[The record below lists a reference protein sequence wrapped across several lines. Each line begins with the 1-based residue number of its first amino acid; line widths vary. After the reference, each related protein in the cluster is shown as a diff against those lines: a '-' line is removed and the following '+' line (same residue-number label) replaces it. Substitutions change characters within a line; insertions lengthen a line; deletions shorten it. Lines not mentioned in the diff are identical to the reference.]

1 MYFHEVLDMKNDYL
15 SVISKRIKDKN
26 TQKQIYSEL
35 EGHIQDKIDYYIE
48 LGYSDDEAEKRA
60 VEDMGEPDDAIL
72 PLRELHSRAGRNL
85 LIIVSLIFFAAVAVV
100 PFFFHKF
107 NYADSYYRA
116 VYHLITVDFLSIA
129 VIAGY
134 IFFLIKAFKLKNK
147 LIPVFAA
154 VSLLISNF
162 TGMAIFRPAAYS
174 AVKIATSG
182 IGGYFDSIFGY
193 GIFPENMKIPLAVGS
208 YVILAIL
215 LIWSVVQFVSVFMQ
229 ERLYNT
235 KKLNGFIRIF
245 RRMVSVLLCLN
256 LIVGTAGT
264 VIAAVYLPQK
274 RESLHKERLEMI
286 NEVINAPVV
295 ASVEK
300 LTSPYTTT
308 PDSFKETVSYG
319 SGGNNTLT
327 TMNGVGIYYARTDFD
342 LPFDVL
348 ENYTVDSSLLY
359 NRRFENLQ
367 EFFDEDLYGKA
378 LLVSKLSPQAIIF
391 NVYTSENKI
400 SVITFEC
407 SERETE
413 KSDLSKYTFV
423 SINDGYFVTNY
434 EQGSELNEN
443 Q

>member
-1 MYFHEVLDMKNDYL
+1 MLDVKNDYL

-60 VEDMGEPDDAIL
+60 VEDMGEPDDAAL
-72 PLRELHSRAGRNL
+72 PLRELHSGAGRNL
-85 LIIVSLIFFAAVAVV
+85 LIIISLIFFAAVAVV

-154 VSLLISNF
+154 AALLISNF

-208 YVILAIL
+208 YVIFAIL
-215 LIWSVVQFVSVFMQ
+215 LIWSVVQFVTVFMQ

-235 KKLNGFIRIF
+235 KKLNCFIRIF
-245 RRMVSVLLCLN
+245 RRAVSVLLCLN

-286 NEVINAPVV
+286 NEVINAPIGKIT
-295 ASVEK
+295 AS
-300 LTSPYTTT
+300 S

-327 TMNGVGIYYARTDFD
+327 TMSGFGIYYARTDFD

-367 EFFDEDLYGKA
+367 EFFDEGLYGKA

-407 SERETE
+407 PDRETE
-413 KSDLSKYTFV
+413 KSDLSKYIFV
-423 SINDGYFVTNY
+423 SNNDGYFETNY
-434 EQGSELNEN
+434 EKGSELNEN

>member
-1 MYFHEVLDMKNDYL
+1 MCFYEVLDMKNDYL

-35 EGHIQDKIDYYIE
+35 EGHIQDKIMYYKE

-60 VEDMGEPDDAIL
+60 VEDMGEPDDAAL
-72 PLRELHSRAGRNL
+72 PLRALHNGAGRNL
-85 LIIVSLIFFAAVAVV
+85 LIIISLIFFAAVAVV

-107 NYADSYYRA
+107 NYADTYYRA
-116 VYHLITVDFLSIA
+116 VYHLITVDFLSVA
-129 VIAGY
+129 VIASY
-134 IFFLIKAFKLKNK
+134 IFFLIKAFKMKSK
-147 LIPVFAA
+147 LIPLFAA
-154 VSLLISNF
+154 AALLISNF

-182 IGGYFDSIFGY
+182 MGGYFDSIFGY

-208 YVILAIL
+208 YVIFAIL
-215 LIWSVVQFVSVFMQ
+215 LIWSVVQFVTVFMQ

-235 KKLNGFIRIF
+235 KKLNCFIRIF
-245 RRMVSVLLCLN
+245 RCAVSVLLCLN

-286 NEVINAPVV
+286 NEVIKAPIGKIT
-295 ASVEK
+295 AS
-300 LTSPYTTT
+300 S

-327 TMNGVGIYYARTDFD
+327 TMSGFGIYYARTDFD

-367 EFFDEDLYGKA
+367 EFFDEGLYGKA

-400 SVITFEC
+400 AVITFEC
-407 SERETE
+407 PDRETE
-413 KSDLSKYTFV
+413 KSDLSKYIFV
-423 SINDGYFVTNY
+423 SNNDGYFETNY

>member
-1 MYFHEVLDMKNDYL
+1 MYFYEVLDVKNDYL

-26 TQKQIYSEL
+26 TQKQIYNEL
-35 EGHIQDKIDYYIE
+35 EGHIQDKIMYYKE

-60 VEDMGEPDDAIL
+60 VEDMGEPDDAAL
-72 PLRELHSRAGRNL
+72 PLRALHNGAGRNL
-85 LIIVSLIFFAAVAVV
+85 LIIISLIFFAAVAVV

-116 VYHLITVDFLSIA
+116 VYHLITVDFLSVA
-129 VIAGY
+129 VVAGY
-134 IFFLIKAFKLKNK
+134 IFFLIKAFKMKSK
-147 LIPVFAA
+147 LIPLFAA
-154 VSLLISNF
+154 AALLISNF

-208 YVILAIL
+208 YVIFAIL

-235 KKLNGFIRIF
+235 KKLNCFIRIF
-245 RRMVSVLLCLN
+245 RRAVSVLLCLN

-286 NEVINAPVV
+286 NEVINAPIGKIT
-295 ASVEK
+295 AS
-300 LTSPYTTT
+300 S

-327 TMNGVGIYYARTDFD
+327 TMSGFGIYYARTDFD

-367 EFFDEDLYGKA
+367 EFFDEGLYGKA

-407 SERETE
+407 PDRETE
-413 KSDLSKYTFV
+413 KSDLSKYIFV
-423 SINDGYFVTNY
+423 SNNDGYFETNY

>member
-1 MYFHEVLDMKNDYL
+1 MKNDYL

-35 EGHIQDKIDYYIE
+35 EGHIQDKIMYYKE

-60 VEDMGEPDDAIL
+60 VEDMGEPDDAAL
-72 PLRELHSRAGRNL
+72 PLRALHNGAGRNL
-85 LIIVSLIFFAAVAVV
+85 LIIISLIFFAAVAVV

-116 VYHLITVDFLSIA
+116 VYHLITVDFLSVA
-129 VIAGY
+129 VVAGY
-134 IFFLIKAFKLKNK
+134 IFFLIKAFKMKSK
-147 LIPVFAA
+147 LIPLFAA
-154 VSLLISNF
+154 AALLISNF

-208 YVILAIL
+208 YVIFAIL
-215 LIWSVVQFVSVFMQ
+215 LIWSVVQFVTVFMQ

-235 KKLNGFIRIF
+235 KKLNCFIRIF
-245 RRMVSVLLCLN
+245 RRAVSVLLCLN

-286 NEVINAPVV
+286 NEVINAPIGKIT
-295 ASVEK
+295 AS
-300 LTSPYTTT
+300 S

-327 TMNGVGIYYARTDFD
+327 TMSGFGIYYARTDFD

-367 EFFDEDLYGKA
+367 EFFDEGLYGKA

-407 SERETE
+407 PDRETE
-413 KSDLSKYTFV
+413 KSDLSKYIFV
-423 SINDGYFVTNY
+423 SNNDGYFETNY

>member
-1 MYFHEVLDMKNDYL
+1 MYFYEVLDVKNDYL

-35 EGHIQDKIDYYIE
+35 EGHIQDKIEYYKE

-60 VEDMGEPDDAIL
+60 VEDMGEPDDAAL
-72 PLRELHSRAGRNL
+72 PLRALHNGAGRNL
-85 LIIVSLIFFAAVAVV
+85 LIIISLIFFAAVAVV

-116 VYHLITVDFLSIA
+116 VYHLITVDFLSVA
-129 VIAGY
+129 VVACY
-134 IFFLIKAFKLKNK
+134 IFFLIKAFKMKSK
-147 LIPVFAA
+147 LIPLFAA
-154 VSLLISNF
+154 AALLISNF

-208 YVILAIL
+208 YVIFAIL
-215 LIWSVVQFVSVFMQ
+215 LIWSVVQFVTVFMQ

-235 KKLNGFIRIF
+235 KKLNCFIRIF
-245 RRMVSVLLCLN
+245 RRAVSVLLCLN

-286 NEVINAPVV
+286 NEVINAPIGKIT
-295 ASVEK
+295 AS
-300 LTSPYTTT
+300 S

-327 TMNGVGIYYARTDFD
+327 TMSGFGIYYARTDFD

-367 EFFDEDLYGKA
+367 EFFDEGLYGKA

-400 SVITFEC
+400 AVITFEC
-407 SERETE
+407 PDRETE
-413 KSDLSKYTFV
+413 KSDFSKYIFV
-423 SINDGYFVTNY
+423 SNNDGYFETNY

>member
-1 MYFHEVLDMKNDYL
+1 MKNDYL

-26 TQKQIYSEL
+26 TQKQIYNEL
-35 EGHIQDKIDYYIE
+35 EGHIQDKIEYYKE

-60 VEDMGEPDDAIL
+60 VEDMGEPDDAAL
-72 PLRELHSRAGRNL
+72 PLRELHNGAGRNL
-85 LIIVSLIFFAAVAVV
+85 LIIISLIFFAAVAVV

-116 VYHLITVDFLSIA
+116 VYHLITIDFLSVA
-129 VIAGY
+129 VVAGY
-134 IFFLIKAFKLKNK
+134 IFFLIKAFKMKSK
-147 LIPVFAA
+147 LIPLFAA
-154 VSLLISNF
+154 AALLISNF

-174 AVKIATSG
+174 AVKIAASG

-208 YVILAIL
+208 YVIFAIL
-215 LIWSVVQFVSVFMQ
+215 LIWSVVQFVTVFMQ

-235 KKLNGFIRIF
+235 KKLNCFIRIF
-245 RRMVSVLLCLN
+245 RRAVSVLLCLN

-286 NEVINAPVV
+286 NEVINTPIGKIT
-295 ASVEK
+295 AS
-300 LTSPYTTT
+300 S

-327 TMNGVGIYYARTDFD
+327 TMSGFGIYYARTDFD

-367 EFFDEDLYGKA
+367 EFFDEGLYGKA

-400 SVITFEC
+400 AVITFEC
-407 SERETE
+407 PDRETE
-413 KSDLSKYTFV
+413 KSDLSKYIFV
-423 SINDGYFVTNY
+423 SNNDGYFETNY

>member
-1 MYFHEVLDMKNDYL
+1 MKNDYL

-35 EGHIQDKIDYYIE
+35 EGHIQDKIMYYKE

-60 VEDMGEPDDAIL
+60 VEDMGEPDDAAL
-72 PLRELHSRAGRNL
+72 PLRALHNGAGRNL
-85 LIIVSLIFFAAVAVV
+85 LIIISLIFFAAVAVV

-116 VYHLITVDFLSIA
+116 VYHLITVDFLSVA
-129 VIAGY
+129 VVAGY
-134 IFFLIKAFKLKNK
+134 IFFLIKAFKMKSK
-147 LIPVFAA
+147 LIPLFAA
-154 VSLLISNF
+154 AALLISNF

-208 YVILAIL
+208 YVIFAIL
-215 LIWSVVQFVSVFMQ
+215 LIWSVVQFVTVFMQ

-235 KKLNGFIRIF
+235 KKLNCFIRIF
-245 RRMVSVLLCLN
+245 RRAVSVLLCLN

-286 NEVINAPVV
+286 NEVINAPIGKIT
-295 ASVEK
+295 AS
-300 LTSPYTTT
+300 S
-308 PDSFKETVSYG
+308 PDSFKGTVSYG

-327 TMNGVGIYYARTDFD
+327 TMSGFGIYYARTDFD
-342 LPFDVL
+342 LPFDAL

-367 EFFDEDLYGKA
+367 EFLNEGWYSKA
-378 LLVSKLSPQAIIF
+378 F
-391 NVYTSENKI
+391 NVAEIPMRAKHRIVFNVHTDENK
-400 SVITFEC
+400 VGLITFEC
-407 SERETE
+407 PEETGS
-413 KSDLSKYTFV
+413 KDLSKYIFV
-423 SINDGYFVTNY
+423 STDSYSDTN
-434 EQGSELNEN
+434 QGGELNEN

>member
-1 MYFHEVLDMKNDYL
+1 MYFYEVLDVKNDYL

-26 TQKQIYSEL
+26 TQKQIYNEL
-35 EGHIQDKIDYYIE
+35 EGHIQDKIMYYKE

-60 VEDMGEPDDAIL
+60 VEDMGEPDDAAL
-72 PLRELHSRAGRNL
+72 PLRELHNGAGRNL
-85 LIIVSLIFFAAVAVV
+85 LIIISLIFFAAVAVV

-116 VYHLITVDFLSIA
+116 VYHLITVDFLSVA
-129 VIAGY
+129 VVAGY
-134 IFFLIKAFKLKNK
+134 IFFLIKAFKIKSK
-147 LIPVFAA
+147 LIPLFAA
-154 VSLLISNF
+154 AALLISNF

-174 AVKIATSG
+174 AVKIAASG

-208 YVILAIL
+208 YVIFAIL
-215 LIWSVVQFVSVFMQ
+215 LIWSVVQFVTVFMQ

-235 KKLNGFIRIF
+235 KKLNCFIRIF
-245 RRMVSVLLCLN
+245 RRAVNVLLCLN

-286 NEVINAPVV
+286 NEVINAPIGKIT
-295 ASVEK
+295 AS
-300 LTSPYTTT
+300 S

-327 TMNGVGIYYARTDFD
+327 TMSGFGIYYARTDFD
-342 LPFDVL
+342 FPFDVL

-367 EFFDEDLYGKA
+367 EFFDEGLYGKA

-407 SERETE
+407 PDRETE
-413 KSDLSKYTFV
+413 KSDLSKYIFV
-423 SINDGYFVTNY
+423 SNNDGYFETNY

>member
-1 MYFHEVLDMKNDYL
+1 MYFYEVLDVKNDYL

-26 TQKQIYSEL
+26 TQKQIYNEL
-35 EGHIQDKIDYYIE
+35 EGHIQDKIMYYKE

-60 VEDMGEPDDAIL
+60 VEDMGEPDDAAL
-72 PLRELHSRAGRNL
+72 PLRELHNGAGRNL
-85 LIIVSLIFFAAVAVV
+85 LIIISLIFFAAVAGV

-116 VYHLITVDFLSIA
+116 VYHLITVDFLSVA
-129 VIAGY
+129 VVAGY
-134 IFFLIKAFKLKNK
+134 IFFLIKAFKMKSK
-147 LIPVFAA
+147 LIPLFAA
-154 VSLLISNF
+154 AALLISNF

-208 YVILAIL
+208 YVIFAIL

-235 KKLNGFIRIF
+235 KKLNCFIRIF
-245 RRMVSVLLCLN
+245 RRAVSVLLCLN

-286 NEVINAPVV
+286 NEVINTPIGKIT
-295 ASVEK
+295 AS
-300 LTSPYTTT
+300 S

-327 TMNGVGIYYARTDFD
+327 TMSGFGIYYARTDFD

-367 EFFDEDLYGKA
+367 EFFDEGLYGKA

-407 SERETE
+407 PDRETE
-413 KSDLSKYTFV
+413 KSDLSKYIFV
-423 SINDGYFVTNY
+423 SNNDGYFETNY

>member
-1 MYFHEVLDMKNDYL
+1 VKNDYL

-26 TQKQIYSEL
+26 TQKQIYNEL
-35 EGHIQDKIDYYIE
+35 EGHIQDKIEYYKE

-60 VEDMGEPDDAIL
+60 VEDMGEPDDAAL
-72 PLRELHSRAGRNL
+72 PLRELHNGAGRNL
-85 LIIVSLIFFAAVAVV
+85 LIIISLIFFAAVAVV

-116 VYHLITVDFLSIA
+116 VYHLITVDFLSVA

-134 IFFLIKAFKLKNK
+134 IFFLIKAFKMKSK
-147 LIPVFAA
+147 LIPLFAA
-154 VSLLISNF
+154 AALLISNF

-174 AVKIATSG
+174 AVKIAASG

-208 YVILAIL
+208 YVIFAIL
-215 LIWSVVQFVSVFMQ
+215 LIWSVVQFVTVFMQ

-235 KKLNGFIRIF
+235 KKLNCFIRIF
-245 RRMVSVLLCLN
+245 RRAVSVLLCLN

-286 NEVINAPVV
+286 NEVINTPIGKIT
-295 ASVEK
+295 AS
-300 LTSPYTTT
+300 S

-327 TMNGVGIYYARTDFD
+327 TMSGFGIYYARTDFD

-367 EFFDEDLYGKA
+367 EFFDEGLYGKA

-400 SVITFEC
+400 AVITFEC
-407 SERETE
+407 PDRETE
-413 KSDLSKYTFV
+413 KSDLSKYIFV
-423 SINDGYFVTNY
+423 SNNDGYFETNY

>member
-1 MYFHEVLDMKNDYL
+1 MKNDYL

-35 EGHIQDKIDYYIE
+35 EGHIQDKIMYYKE

-60 VEDMGEPDDAIL
+60 VEDMGEPDDAAL
-72 PLRELHSRAGRNL
+72 PLRALHNGAGRNL
-85 LIIVSLIFFAAVAVV
+85 LIIISLIFFAAVAVV

-116 VYHLITVDFLSIA
+116 VYHLITVDFLSVA
-129 VIAGY
+129 VVAGY
-134 IFFLIKAFKLKNK
+134 IFFLIKAFKMKSK
-147 LIPVFAA
+147 LIPLFAA
-154 VSLLISNF
+154 AALLVSNF

-208 YVILAIL
+208 YVIFAIL
-215 LIWSVVQFVSVFMQ
+215 LIWSVVQFVTVFMQ

-235 KKLNGFIRIF
+235 KKLNCFIRIF
-245 RRMVSVLLCLN
+245 RRAVSVLLCLN

-286 NEVINAPVV
+286 NEVINAPVGKIT
-295 ASVEK
+295 AS
-300 LTSPYTTT
+300 S

-327 TMNGVGIYYARTDFD
+327 TMSGFGIYYARTDFD
-342 LPFDVL
+342 LPFDAL

-359 NRRFENLQ
+359 NRKFENLQ
-367 EFFDEDLYGKA
+367 EFFDEGLYGKA

-407 SERETE
+407 PDRETE
-413 KSDLSKYTFV
+413 KSDLSKYIFV
-423 SINDGYFVTNY
+423 SNNDGYFETNY

>member
-1 MYFHEVLDMKNDYL
+1 MKNDYL

-26 TQKQIYSEL
+26 TQKQIYNEL
-35 EGHIQDKIDYYIE
+35 EGHIQDKIEYYKE

-60 VEDMGEPDDAIL
+60 VEDMGEPDDAAL
-72 PLRELHSRAGRNL
+72 PLRALHNGAGRNL
-85 LIIVSLIFFAAVAVV
+85 LIIISLIFFAAVAVV

-116 VYHLITVDFLSIA
+116 VYHLITVDFLSVA
-129 VIAGY
+129 VVAGY
-134 IFFLIKAFKLKNK
+134 IFFLIKAFKMKSK
-147 LIPVFAA
+147 LIPLFAA
-154 VSLLISNF
+154 AALLISNF

-208 YVILAIL
+208 YVIFAIL
-215 LIWSVVQFVSVFMQ
+215 LIWSVVQFVTVFMQ

-235 KKLNGFIRIF
+235 KKLNCFIRIF
-245 RRMVSVLLCLN
+245 RRAVSVLLCLN

-286 NEVINAPVV
+286 NEVIKAPIGKIT
-295 ASVEK
+295 AS
-300 LTSPYTTT
+300 S

-327 TMNGVGIYYARTDFD
+327 TMSGFGIYYARTDFD

-367 EFFDEDLYGKA
+367 EFFDEGLYGKA

-407 SERETE
+407 PDRETE
-413 KSDLSKYTFV
+413 KSDLSKYIFV
-423 SINDGYFVTNY
+423 SNNDGYFETNY

>member
-1 MYFHEVLDMKNDYL
+1 MLDVKNDYL

-26 TQKQIYSEL
+26 TQQQIYSEL
-35 EGHIQDKIDYYIE
+35 EGHIQDKIEYYKE

-60 VEDMGEPDDAIL
+60 VEDMGEPDDAAL
-72 PLRELHSRAGRNL
+72 PLRALHNGAGRNL
-85 LIIVSLIFFAAVAVV
+85 LIIISLIFFAAVAVV

-116 VYHLITVDFLSIA
+116 VYHLITVDFLSVA
-129 VIAGY
+129 VVAGY
-134 IFFLIKAFKLKNK
+134 IFFLIKAFKMKSK
-147 LIPVFAA
+147 LIPLFAA
-154 VSLLISNF
+154 AALLISNF

-174 AVKIATSG
+174 AVKIAASG

-208 YVILAIL
+208 YVIFAIL
-215 LIWSVVQFVSVFMQ
+215 LIWSVIQFVTVFMQ

-235 KKLNGFIRIF
+235 KKLNCFIRIF
-245 RRMVSVLLCLN
+245 RRAVSVLLCLN

-286 NEVINAPVV
+286 NEVINAPIGKIT
-295 ASVEK
+295 AS
-300 LTSPYTTT
+300 S

-327 TMNGVGIYYARTDFD
+327 TMSGFGIYYARTDFD

-367 EFFDEDLYGKA
+367 EFFDEGLYGKA

-400 SVITFEC
+400 AVITFEC
-407 SERETE
+407 PDRETE
-413 KSDLSKYTFV
+413 KSDLSKYIFV
-423 SINDGYFVTNY
+423 SNNDGYFETNY

>member
-1 MYFHEVLDMKNDYL
+1 MYFYEVLDVKNDYL

-26 TQKQIYSEL
+26 TQKQIYNEL
-35 EGHIQDKIDYYIE
+35 EGHIQDKIEYYKE

-60 VEDMGEPDDAIL
+60 VEDMGEPDDAAL
-72 PLRELHSRAGRNL
+72 PLRALHNGAGRNL
-85 LIIVSLIFFAAVAVV
+85 LIIISLIFFAAVAVV

-116 VYHLITVDFLSIA
+116 VYHLITVDFLSVA
-129 VIAGY
+129 VVACY
-134 IFFLIKAFKLKNK
+134 IFFLIKAFKMKSK
-147 LIPVFAA
+147 LIPLFAA
-154 VSLLISNF
+154 AALLISNF

-208 YVILAIL
+208 YVIFAIL
-215 LIWSVVQFVSVFMQ
+215 LIWSVVQFVTVFMQ

-235 KKLNGFIRIF
+235 KKLNCFIRIF
-245 RRMVSVLLCLN
+245 RRAVSVLLCLN

-286 NEVINAPVV
+286 NEVINAPIGKIT
-295 ASVEK
+295 AS
-300 LTSPYTTT
+300 S

-327 TMNGVGIYYARTDFD
+327 TMSGFGIYYARTDFD
-342 LPFDVL
+342 LPFDAL

-367 EFFDEDLYGKA
+367 EFFDEGLYGKA

-400 SVITFEC
+400 AVITFEC
-407 SERETE
+407 PDRETE
-413 KSDLSKYTFV
+413 KSDFSKYIFV
-423 SINDGYFVTNY
+423 SNNDGYFETNY

>member
-1 MYFHEVLDMKNDYL
+1 MYFCEVLDVKNDYL

-35 EGHIQDKIDYYIE
+35 EGHIQDKIMYYKE

-60 VEDMGEPDDAIL
+60 VEDMGEPDDAAL
-72 PLRELHSRAGRNL
+72 PLRALHNGAGRNL
-85 LIIVSLIFFAAVAVV
+85 LIIISLIFFAAVAVV

-116 VYHLITVDFLSIA
+116 VYHLITVDFLSVA
-129 VIAGY
+129 VVAGY
-134 IFFLIKAFKLKNK
+134 IFFLIKAFKMKSK
-147 LIPVFAA
+147 LIPLFAA
-154 VSLLISNF
+154 AALLISNF

-208 YVILAIL
+208 YVIFAIL
-215 LIWSVVQFVSVFMQ
+215 LIWSVVQFVTVFMQ

-235 KKLNGFIRIF
+235 KKLNCFIRIF
-245 RRMVSVLLCLN
+245 RRAVSVLLCLN

-286 NEVINAPVV
+286 NEVINAPIGKIT
-295 ASVEK
+295 AS
-300 LTSPYTTT
+300 S

-327 TMNGVGIYYARTDFD
+327 TMSGFGIYYARTDFD

-367 EFFDEDLYGKA
+367 EFFDEGLYGKA

-407 SERETE
+407 PDRETE
-413 KSDLSKYTFV
+413 KSDLSKYIFV
-423 SINDGYFVTNY
+423 SNNDGYFETNY

>member
-1 MYFHEVLDMKNDYL
+1 MYFYEVLDVKNDYL

-35 EGHIQDKIDYYIE
+35 EGHIQDKIMYYKE

-60 VEDMGEPDDAIL
+60 VEDMGEPDDAAL
-72 PLRELHSRAGRNL
+72 PLRALHNGAGRNL
-85 LIIVSLIFFAAVAVV
+85 LIIISLIFFAAVAVV

-116 VYHLITVDFLSIA
+116 VYHLITVDFLSVA
-129 VIAGY
+129 VVAGY
-134 IFFLIKAFKLKNK
+134 IFFLIKAFKMKSK
-147 LIPVFAA
+147 LIPLFAA
-154 VSLLISNF
+154 AALLISNF

-208 YVILAIL
+208 YVIFAIL
-215 LIWSVVQFVSVFMQ
+215 LIWSVVQFVTVFMQ

-235 KKLNGFIRIF
+235 KKLNCFIRIF
-245 RRMVSVLLCLN
+245 RRAVSVLLCLN

-286 NEVINAPVV
+286 NEVINAPIGKIT
-295 ASVEK
+295 AS
-300 LTSPYTTT
+300 S

-327 TMNGVGIYYARTDFD
+327 TMSGFGIYYARTDFD

-367 EFFDEDLYGKA
+367 EFFDEGLYGKA

-407 SERETE
+407 PDRETE
-413 KSDLSKYTFV
+413 KSDLSKYIFV
-423 SINDGYFVTNY
+423 SNNDGYFETNY

>member
-1 MYFHEVLDMKNDYL
+1 MKNDYL

-35 EGHIQDKIDYYIE
+35 EGHIQDKIVYYKE

-60 VEDMGEPDDAIL
+60 VEDMGEPDDAAL
-72 PLRELHSRAGRNL
+72 PLRALHNGAGRNL
-85 LIIVSLIFFAAVAVV
+85 LIIISLIFFAAVAVV

-116 VYHLITVDFLSIA
+116 VYHLITVDFLSVA
-129 VIAGY
+129 VISGY
-134 IFFLIKAFKLKNK
+134 IFFLIKAFKMKSK
-147 LIPVFAA
+147 LIPLFAA
-154 VSLLISNF
+154 AALLISNF

-208 YVILAIL
+208 YVIFAIL
-215 LIWSVVQFVSVFMQ
+215 LIWSVVQFVTVFMQ

-235 KKLNGFIRIF
+235 KKLNCFIRIF
-245 RRMVSVLLCLN
+245 RRAVSVLLCLN

-286 NEVINAPVV
+286 NEVINAPIGKIT
-295 ASVEK
+295 AS
-300 LTSPYTTT
+300 S

-327 TMNGVGIYYARTDFD
+327 TMSGFGIYYARTDFD

-407 SERETE
+407 PDRETE
-413 KSDLSKYTFV
+413 KSDLSKYIFV
-423 SINDGYFVTNY
+423 SNNDGYFETNY
-434 EQGSELNEN
+434 EKGSELNEN

>member
-1 MYFHEVLDMKNDYL
+1 MKNDYL

-35 EGHIQDKIDYYIE
+35 EGHIQDKIEYYKE

-60 VEDMGEPDDAIL
+60 VEDMGEPDDAAL
-72 PLRELHSRAGRNL
+72 PLRELHNGAGRNL
-85 LIIVSLIFFAAVAVV
+85 LIIISLIFFAAVAVV

-116 VYHLITVDFLSIA
+116 VYHLITVDFLSVA
-129 VIAGY
+129 VVAGY
-134 IFFLIKAFKLKNK
+134 IFFLIKAFKMKSK
-147 LIPVFAA
+147 LIPLFAA
-154 VSLLISNF
+154 ATLLISNF

-208 YVILAIL
+208 YVIFAIL
-215 LIWSVVQFVSVFMQ
+215 LIWSVVQFVTVFMQ

-235 KKLNGFIRIF
+235 KKLNCFIRIF
-245 RRMVSVLLCLN
+245 RRAVSVLLCLN

-274 RESLHKERLEMI
+274 RESLHKERIEMI
-286 NEVINAPVV
+286 NEVINTPIGKIT
-295 ASVEK
+295 AS
-300 LTSPYTTT
+300 S

-327 TMNGVGIYYARTDFD
+327 TMSGFGIYYARTDFD
-342 LPFDVL
+342 LPFDML

-367 EFFDEDLYGKA
+367 EFFDEGLYGKA

-400 SVITFEC
+400 AVITFEC
-407 SERETE
+407 PDREAE
-413 KSDLSKYTFV
+413 KSDLSKYIFV
-423 SINDGYFVTNY
+423 SNNDGYFETNY

>member
-1 MYFHEVLDMKNDYL
+1 MKNDYL
-15 SVISKRIKDKN
+15 SVISKRIQDKN

-35 EGHIQDKIDYYIE
+35 EGHIQDKIMYYKE

-60 VEDMGEPDDAIL
+60 VEDMGEPDDAAL
-72 PLRELHSRAGRNL
+72 PLRELHNGAGRNL
-85 LIIVSLIFFAAVAVV
+85 LILISLIFFAAVAVV

-116 VYHLITVDFLSIA
+116 VYHLITVDFLSVA

-134 IFFLIKAFKLKNK
+134 IFFLIKAFKMKNK
-147 LIPVFAA
+147 LIPLFAA
-154 VSLLISNF
+154 AALLISNF

-208 YVILAIL
+208 YVIFAIL
-215 LIWSVVQFVSVFMQ
+215 LIWSVVQFVTVFMQ

-235 KKLNGFIRIF
+235 KKLNCFIRIF
-245 RRMVSVLLCLN
+245 RRAVSVLLCLN

-286 NEVINAPVV
+286 NEVINTPIGKIT
-295 ASVEK
+295 AS
-300 LTSPYTTT
+300 S

-327 TMNGVGIYYARTDFD
+327 TMSGFGIYYARTDFD

-367 EFFDEDLYGKA
+367 EFFDEGLYGKA

-407 SERETE
+407 PDRETE
-413 KSDLSKYTFV
+413 KSDLSKYIFV
-423 SINDGYFVTNY
+423 SNNDGYFEPNY

>member
-1 MYFHEVLDMKNDYL
+1 MKNDYL

-35 EGHIQDKIDYYIE
+35 EGHIQDKIMYYKE

-60 VEDMGEPDDAIL
+60 VEDMGEPDDAAL
-72 PLRELHSRAGRNL
+72 PLRALHNGAGRNL
-85 LIIVSLIFFAAVAVV
+85 LIIISLIFFAAVAVV

-116 VYHLITVDFLSIA
+116 VYHLITVDFLSVA
-129 VIAGY
+129 VVAGY
-134 IFFLIKAFKLKNK
+134 IFFLIKAFKMKSK
-147 LIPVFAA
+147 LIPLFAA
-154 VSLLISNF
+154 AALLISNF

-208 YVILAIL
+208 YVIFAIL
-215 LIWSVVQFVSVFMQ
+215 LIWSVVQFVTVFMQ

-235 KKLNGFIRIF
+235 KKLNCFIRIF
-245 RRMVSVLLCLN
+245 RRAVSVLLCLN

-286 NEVINAPVV
+286 NEVINAPIGKIT
-295 ASVEK
+295 AS
-300 LTSPYTTT
+300 S

-327 TMNGVGIYYARTDFD
+327 TLNGIGFYYARTDFD
-342 LPFDVL
+342 LPFDAL
-348 ENYTVDSSLLY
+348 ENYKVDSNLLK
-359 NRRFENLQ
+359 NRKYENLQ
-367 EFFDEDLYGKA
+367 EFLNEGWYSKA
-378 LLVSKLSPQAIIF
+378 F
-391 NVYTSENKI
+391 NVAEIPMMAKHRIVFNVHTDENK
-400 SVITFEC
+400 VGFITFEC
-407 SERETE
+407 PEETGS
-413 KSDLSKYTFV
+413 KDLSKYIFV
-423 SINDGYFVTNY
+423 STDSYPDTN
-434 EQGSELNEN
+434 QGGELNEN

>member
-1 MYFHEVLDMKNDYL
+1 MLDVKNDYL

-26 TQKQIYSEL
+26 TQKQIYNEL
-35 EGHIQDKIDYYIE
+35 EGHIQDKIMYYKE

-60 VEDMGEPDDAIL
+60 VEDMGEPDDAAL
-72 PLRELHSRAGRNL
+72 PLRELHNGAGRNL
-85 LIIVSLIFFAAVAVV
+85 LIIISLIFFAAVAVV

-116 VYHLITVDFLSIA
+116 VYHLITVDFLSVA
-129 VIAGY
+129 VVAGY
-134 IFFLIKAFKLKNK
+134 IFFLIKAFKMKSK
-147 LIPVFAA
+147 LIPLFAA
-154 VSLLISNF
+154 AALLISNF

-174 AVKIATSG
+174 AVKIAASG

-208 YVILAIL
+208 YVIFAIL
-215 LIWSVVQFVSVFMQ
+215 LIWSVVQFVTVFMQ

-235 KKLNGFIRIF
+235 KKLNCFIRIF
-245 RRMVSVLLCLN
+245 RRAVSVLLCLN

-286 NEVINAPVV
+286 NEVINTPIGKIT
-295 ASVEK
+295 AS
-300 LTSPYTTT
+300 S

-327 TMNGVGIYYARTDFD
+327 TMSGFGIYYARTDFD

-367 EFFDEDLYGKA
+367 EFFDEGLYGKA

-400 SVITFEC
+400 AVITFEC
-407 SERETE
+407 PDRETE
-413 KSDLSKYTFV
+413 KSDLSKYIFV
-423 SINDGYFVTNY
+423 SNNDGYFETNY

>member
-1 MYFHEVLDMKNDYL
+1 MLDVKNDYL

-35 EGHIQDKIDYYIE
+35 EVHIQDKIMYYKE

-60 VEDMGEPDDAIL
+60 VEDMGEPDDAAL
-72 PLRELHSRAGRNL
+72 PLRELHNGAGRNL
-85 LIIVSLIFFAAVAVV
+85 LIIISLIFFAAVAVV

-116 VYHLITVDFLSIA
+116 VYHLITVDFLSVA

-134 IFFLIKAFKLKNK
+134 IFFLIKAFKMKSK
-147 LIPVFAA
+147 LIPLFAA
-154 VSLLISNF
+154 AALLISNF

-208 YVILAIL
+208 YVIFAIL

-245 RRMVSVLLCLN
+245 RRAVSVLLCLN

-286 NEVINAPVV
+286 NEVINTPIGKIT
-295 ASVEK
+295 AS
-300 LTSPYTTT
+300 S

-327 TMNGVGIYYARTDFD
+327 TMSGFGIYYARTDFD

-367 EFFDEDLYGKA
+367 EFFDEGLYGKA

-400 SVITFEC
+400 AVITFEC
-407 SERETE
+407 PDRETE
-413 KSDLSKYTFV
+413 KSDLSKYIFV
-423 SINDGYFVTNY
+423 SNNDGYFETNY

>member
-1 MYFHEVLDMKNDYL
+1 MCFYEVLDMKNDYL

-35 EGHIQDKIDYYIE
+35 EGHIQDKIMYYKE

-60 VEDMGEPDDAIL
+60 VEDMGEPDDAAL
-72 PLRELHSRAGRNL
+72 PLRALHNGAGRNL
-85 LIIVSLIFFAAVAVV
+85 LIIISLIFFAAVAVV

-116 VYHLITVDFLSIA
+116 VYHLITVDFLSVA
-129 VIAGY
+129 VVAGY
-134 IFFLIKAFKLKNK
+134 IFFLIKAFKMKSK
-147 LIPVFAA
+147 LIPLFAA
-154 VSLLISNF
+154 AALLISNF

-182 IGGYFDSIFGY
+182 IGGYFNSIFGY

-208 YVILAIL
+208 YVIFAIL
-215 LIWSVVQFVSVFMQ
+215 LIWSVVQFVTVFMQ

-245 RRMVSVLLCLN
+245 RRAVSVLLCLN
-256 LIVGTAGT
+256 LIVGTTGT

-286 NEVINAPVV
+286 NEVIKAPIGKIT
-295 ASVEK
+295 AS
-300 LTSPYTTT
+300 S

-327 TMNGVGIYYARTDFD
+327 TMSGFGIYYARTDFD

-367 EFFDEDLYGKA
+367 EFFDEGLYGKA

-400 SVITFEC
+400 AVITFEC
-407 SERETE
+407 PDRETE
-413 KSDLSKYTFV
+413 KSDLSKYIFV
-423 SINDGYFVTNY
+423 SNNDGYFETNY

>member
-1 MYFHEVLDMKNDYL
+1 MKNDYL

-35 EGHIQDKIDYYIE
+35 EGHIQDKIMYYKE

-60 VEDMGEPDDAIL
+60 VEDMGEPDDAAL
-72 PLRELHSRAGRNL
+72 PLRALHNGAGRNL
-85 LIIVSLIFFAAVAVV
+85 LIIISLIFFAAVAVV

-116 VYHLITVDFLSIA
+116 VYHLITVDFLSVA
-129 VIAGY
+129 VVAGY
-134 IFFLIKAFKLKNK
+134 IFFLIKAFKMKSK
-147 LIPVFAA
+147 LIPLFAA
-154 VSLLISNF
+154 AALLISNF

-174 AVKIATSG
+174 AVKIAASG

-208 YVILAIL
+208 YVIFAIL
-215 LIWSVVQFVSVFMQ
+215 LIWSVIQFVTVFMQ

-245 RRMVSVLLCLN
+245 RRAVSVLLCLN

-286 NEVINAPVV
+286 NEVINAPVGKIT
-295 ASVEK
+295 AS
-300 LTSPYTTT
+300 S

-327 TMNGVGIYYARTDFD
+327 TMSGFGIYYARTDFD

-367 EFFDEDLYGKA
+367 EFFDEGLYGKA

-400 SVITFEC
+400 AVITFEC
-407 SERETE
+407 PDRETE
-413 KSDLSKYTFV
+413 KSDLSKYIFV
-423 SINDGYFVTNY
+423 SNNDGYFETNY

>member
-1 MYFHEVLDMKNDYL
+1 MKNDYL

-35 EGHIQDKIDYYIE
+35 EGHIQDKIEYYKE

-60 VEDMGEPDDAIL
+60 VEDMGEPDDAAL
-72 PLRELHSRAGRNL
+72 PLRALHNGAGRNL
-85 LIIVSLIFFAAVAVV
+85 LIIISLIFFAAVAVV

-116 VYHLITVDFLSIA
+116 VYHLITVDFLSVA
-129 VIAGY
+129 VVAGY
-134 IFFLIKAFKLKNK
+134 IFFLIKAFKMKSK
-147 LIPVFAA
+147 LIPLFAA
-154 VSLLISNF
+154 AALLISNF

-174 AVKIATSG
+174 AVKIAASG

-208 YVILAIL
+208 YVIFAIL
-215 LIWSVVQFVSVFMQ
+215 LIWSVVQFVTVFMQ

-235 KKLNGFIRIF
+235 KKLNCFIRIF
-245 RRMVSVLLCLN
+245 RRAVSVLLCLN

-286 NEVINAPVV
+286 NEVINAPIEELYG
-295 ASVEK
+295 SDI
-300 LTSPYTTT
+300 T

-327 TMNGVGIYYARTDFD
+327 TVNGIGVYYARTDFD

-367 EFFDEDLYGKA
+367 EFFDEGLYGKA

-400 SVITFEC
+400 AVITFEC
-407 SERETE
+407 PDRETE
-413 KSDLSKYTFV
+413 KSDLSKYIFV
-423 SINDGYFVTNY
+423 SNNDGYFETNY

>member
-1 MYFHEVLDMKNDYL
+1 MYFYEVLDMKNDYL

-26 TQKQIYSEL
+26 TQKQIYNEL
-35 EGHIQDKIDYYIE
+35 EGHIQDKIMYYKE

-60 VEDMGEPDDAIL
+60 VEDMGEPDDAAL
-72 PLRELHSRAGRNL
+72 PLRALHNGAGRNL
-85 LIIVSLIFFAAVAVV
+85 LIIISLIFFAAVAVV

-116 VYHLITVDFLSIA
+116 VYHLITVDFLSVA
-129 VIAGY
+129 VVAGY
-134 IFFLIKAFKLKNK
+134 IFFLIKAFKMKSK
-147 LIPVFAA
+147 LIPLFAA
-154 VSLLISNF
+154 AALLISNF

-208 YVILAIL
+208 YVIFAIL
-215 LIWSVVQFVSVFMQ
+215 LIWSVVQFVTVFMQ

-235 KKLNGFIRIF
+235 KKLNCFIRIF
-245 RRMVSVLLCLN
+245 RRAVSVLLCLN

-274 RESLHKERLEMI
+274 RESLHKERIEMI
-286 NEVINAPVV
+286 NEVIKAPIGKIT
-295 ASVEK
+295 AS
-300 LTSPYTTT
+300 S

-327 TMNGVGIYYARTDFD
+327 TMSGFGIYYARTDFD

-367 EFFDEDLYGKA
+367 EFFDEGLYGKA

-407 SERETE
+407 PDRETE
-413 KSDLSKYTFV
+413 KSDLSKYIFV
-423 SINDGYFVTNY
+423 SNNDGYFETNY

>member
-1 MYFHEVLDMKNDYL
+1 MKNDYL

-35 EGHIQDKIDYYIE
+35 EGHIQDKIMYYKE

-60 VEDMGEPDDAIL
+60 VEDMGEPDDAAL
-72 PLRELHSRAGRNL
+72 PLRALHNGAGRNL
-85 LIIVSLIFFAAVAVV
+85 LIIISLIFFAAVAVV

-116 VYHLITVDFLSIA
+116 VYHLITVDFLSVA

-134 IFFLIKAFKLKNK
+134 IFFLIKAFKMKSK
-147 LIPVFAA
+147 LIPLFAA
-154 VSLLISNF
+154 AALLISNF

-208 YVILAIL
+208 YVIFAIL
-215 LIWSVVQFVSVFMQ
+215 LIWSVVQFVTVFMQ

-235 KKLNGFIRIF
+235 KKLNCFIRIF
-245 RRMVSVLLCLN
+245 RRAVSVLLCLN
-256 LIVGTAGT
+256 LIIGTAGT

-286 NEVINAPVV
+286 NEVINAPIGKIT
-295 ASVEK
+295 AS
-300 LTSPYTTT
+300 S

-327 TMNGVGIYYARTDFD
+327 TMSGFGIYYARTDFD
-342 LPFDVL
+342 LPFDAL

-367 EFFDEDLYGKA
+367 EFFDEGLYGKA

-407 SERETE
+407 PDRETE
-413 KSDLSKYTFV
+413 KSDLSKYIFV
-423 SINDGYFVTNY
+423 SNNDGYFETNY

>member
-1 MYFHEVLDMKNDYL
+1 MKNDYL
-15 SVISKRIKDKN
+15 SVISKRIQDKN

-35 EGHIQDKIDYYIE
+35 EGHIQDKIMYYKE

-60 VEDMGEPDDAIL
+60 VEDMGEPDDAAL
-72 PLRELHSRAGRNL
+72 PLRELHNGAGRNL
-85 LIIVSLIFFAAVAVV
+85 LILISLIFFAAVAVV

-116 VYHLITVDFLSIA
+116 VYHLITVDFLSVA

-134 IFFLIKAFKLKNK
+134 IFFLIKAFKMKNK
-147 LIPVFAA
+147 LIPLFAA
-154 VSLLISNF
+154 AALLISNF

-208 YVILAIL
+208 YVIFAIL
-215 LIWSVVQFVSVFMQ
+215 LIWSVVQFVTVFMQ

-235 KKLNGFIRIF
+235 KKLNCFIRIF
-245 RRMVSVLLCLN
+245 RRAVSVLLCLN

-286 NEVINAPVV
+286 NEVINTPIGKIT
-295 ASVEK
+295 AS
-300 LTSPYTTT
+300 S

-327 TMNGVGIYYARTDFD
+327 TMSGFGIYYARTDFD

-367 EFFDEDLYGKA
+367 EFFDEGLYGKA

-407 SERETE
+407 PDRETE
-413 KSDLSKYTFV
+413 KSDLSKYIFV
-423 SINDGYFVTNY
+423 SNNDGYFETNY

>member
-1 MYFHEVLDMKNDYL
+1 MKNDYL

-35 EGHIQDKIDYYIE
+35 EGHIQDKIMYYKE

-60 VEDMGEPDDAIL
+60 VEDMGEPDDAAL
-72 PLRELHSRAGRNL
+72 PLRALHNGAGRNL
-85 LIIVSLIFFAAVAVV
+85 LIIISLIFFAAVAVV

-116 VYHLITVDFLSIA
+116 VYHLITVDFLSVA
-129 VIAGY
+129 VVAGY
-134 IFFLIKAFKLKNK
+134 IFFLIKAFKMKSK
-147 LIPVFAA
+147 LIPLFAA
-154 VSLLISNF
+154 AALLISNF

-208 YVILAIL
+208 YVIFAIL
-215 LIWSVVQFVSVFMQ
+215 LIWSVVQFVTVFMQ

-245 RRMVSVLLCLN
+245 RRAVSVLLCLN

-286 NEVINAPVV
+286 NEVINAPIGKIT
-295 ASVEK
+295 AS
-300 LTSPYTTT
+300 S
-308 PDSFKETVSYG
+308 PDSFKGTVSYG

-327 TMNGVGIYYARTDFD
+327 TMSGFGIYYARTDFD
-342 LPFDVL
+342 LPFDAL

-367 EFFDEDLYGKA
+367 EFFDEGLYGKA

-400 SVITFEC
+400 AVITFEC
-407 SERETE
+407 PDRETE
-413 KSDLSKYTFV
+413 KSDLSKYIFV
-423 SINDGYFVTNY
+423 SNNDGYFETNY

>member
-1 MYFHEVLDMKNDYL
+1 MKNDYL

-35 EGHIQDKIDYYIE
+35 EGHIQDKIEYYKE

-60 VEDMGEPDDAIL
+60 VEDMGEPDDAAL
-72 PLRELHSRAGRNL
+72 PLRALHNGAGRNL
-85 LIIVSLIFFAAVAVV
+85 LIIISLIFFAAVAVV

-116 VYHLITVDFLSIA
+116 VYHLITVDFLSVA

-134 IFFLIKAFKLKNK
+134 IFFLIKAFKMKSK
-147 LIPVFAA
+147 LIPLFAA
-154 VSLLISNF
+154 AALLISNF

-174 AVKIATSG
+174 AVKIAASG

-208 YVILAIL
+208 YVIFAIL
-215 LIWSVVQFVSVFMQ
+215 LIWSVVQFVTVFMQ

-235 KKLNGFIRIF
+235 KKLNCFIRIF
-245 RRMVSVLLCLN
+245 RRAVSVLLCLN

-286 NEVINAPVV
+286 NEVINTPVGKIT
-295 ASVEK
+295 AS
-300 LTSPYTTT
+300 S

-327 TMNGVGIYYARTDFD
+327 TMSGFGIYYARTDFD
-342 LPFDVL
+342 LPFDAL

-367 EFFDEDLYGKA
+367 EFFDEGLYGKA

-400 SVITFEC
+400 AVITFEC
-407 SERETE
+407 PDRETE
-413 KSDLSKYTFV
+413 KSDLSKYIFV
-423 SINDGYFVTNY
+423 SNNDGYFETNY

>member
-1 MYFHEVLDMKNDYL
+1 MLDVKNDYL

-35 EGHIQDKIDYYIE
+35 EGHIQDKIMYYKE

-60 VEDMGEPDDAIL
+60 VEDMGEPDDAAL
-72 PLRELHSRAGRNL
+72 PLRELHNGAGRNL
-85 LIIVSLIFFAAVAVV
+85 LIIISLIFFAAVAVV

-116 VYHLITVDFLSIA
+116 VYHLITVDFLSVA
-129 VIAGY
+129 VVAGY
-134 IFFLIKAFKLKNK
+134 IFFLIKAFKMKSK
-147 LIPVFAA
+147 LIPLFAA
-154 VSLLISNF
+154 AALLISNF

-208 YVILAIL
+208 YVIFAIL
-215 LIWSVVQFVSVFMQ
+215 LIWSVVQFVTVFMQ

-235 KKLNGFIRIF
+235 KKLNCFIRIF
-245 RRMVSVLLCLN
+245 RRAVSVLLCLN

-286 NEVINAPVV
+286 NEVINAPIGKIT
-295 ASVEK
+295 AS
-300 LTSPYTTT
+300 S

-327 TMNGVGIYYARTDFD
+327 TMSGFGIYYARTDFD

-367 EFFDEDLYGKA
+367 EFFDEGLYGKA

-407 SERETE
+407 PDRETE
-413 KSDLSKYTFV
+413 KSDLSKYIFV
-423 SINDGYFVTNY
+423 SNNDGYFETNY

>member
-1 MYFHEVLDMKNDYL
+1 MKNDYL

-35 EGHIQDKIDYYIE
+35 EGHIQDKIMYYKE

-60 VEDMGEPDDAIL
+60 VEDMGEPDDAAL
-72 PLRELHSRAGRNL
+72 PLRALHNGAGRNL
-85 LIIVSLIFFAAVAVV
+85 LIIISLIFFAAVAVV

-116 VYHLITVDFLSIA
+116 VYHLITVDFLSVA
-129 VIAGY
+129 VVAGY
-134 IFFLIKAFKLKNK
+134 IFFLIKAFKMKSK
-147 LIPVFAA
+147 LIPLFAA
-154 VSLLISNF
+154 AALLISNF

-208 YVILAIL
+208 YVIFAIL
-215 LIWSVVQFVSVFMQ
+215 LIWSVVQFVTVFMQ

-235 KKLNGFIRIF
+235 KKLNCFIRIF
-245 RRMVSVLLCLN
+245 RRAVSVLLCLN

-286 NEVINAPVV
+286 NEVINAPIGKIT
-295 ASVEK
+295 AS
-300 LTSPYTTT
+300 SP
-308 PDSFKETVSYG
+308 DAFKETVSYG

-327 TMNGVGIYYARTDFD
+327 TMSGFGIYYARTDFD

-367 EFFDEDLYGKA
+367 EFFDEGLYGKA

-400 SVITFEC
+400 AVITFEC
-407 SERETE
+407 PDRETE
-413 KSDLSKYTFV
+413 KSDLSKYIFV
-423 SINDGYFVTNY
+423 SNNDGYFETNY

>member
-1 MYFHEVLDMKNDYL
+1 MKNDYL

-35 EGHIQDKIDYYIE
+35 EGHIQDKIMYYKE

-60 VEDMGEPDDAIL
+60 VEDMGEPDDAAL
-72 PLRELHSRAGRNL
+72 PLRALHNGAGRNL
-85 LIIVSLIFFAAVAVV
+85 LIIISLIFFAAVAVV

-116 VYHLITVDFLSIA
+116 VYHLITVDFLSVA
-129 VIAGY
+129 VVAGY
-134 IFFLIKAFKLKNK
+134 IFFLIKAFKMKSK
-147 LIPVFAA
+147 LIPLFAA
-154 VSLLISNF
+154 AALLISNF

-182 IGGYFDSIFGY
+182 IGGYFNSIFGY

-208 YVILAIL
+208 YVIFAIL
-215 LIWSVVQFVSVFMQ
+215 LIWSVVQFVTVFMQ

-245 RRMVSVLLCLN
+245 RRAVSVLLCLN
-256 LIVGTAGT
+256 LIVGTTGT

-286 NEVINAPVV
+286 NEVIKAPIGKIT
-295 ASVEK
+295 AS
-300 LTSPYTTT
+300 S

-327 TMNGVGIYYARTDFD
+327 TMSGFGIYYARTDFD

-367 EFFDEDLYGKA
+367 EFFDEGLYGKA

-400 SVITFEC
+400 AVITFEC
-407 SERETE
+407 PDRETE
-413 KSDLSKYTFV
+413 KSDLSKYIFV
-423 SINDGYFVTNY
+423 SNNDGYFETNY